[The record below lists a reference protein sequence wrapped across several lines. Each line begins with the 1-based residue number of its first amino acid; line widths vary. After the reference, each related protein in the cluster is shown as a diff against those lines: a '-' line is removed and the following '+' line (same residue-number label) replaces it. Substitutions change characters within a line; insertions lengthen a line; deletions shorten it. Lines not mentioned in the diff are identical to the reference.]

1 MYFCGN
7 INIIEAFEVTV
18 EKENKIM
25 ENESNDQKNEK
36 VQYDKND
43 IKIAYASIKEHL
55 NPAYRKQYNIRR
67 FTSCV
72 LLFFFVQAIL
82 KPSYYEYE
90 SYLFNFESFIALLY
104 SFIAWKFWHYS
115 FWSYQG
121 KIIDTFSR
129 NIIHLG
135 SVFSLVWRILVQNII
150 VVVWI
155 AFISPLSGI
164 KTWRKAIKHN
174 RILTVENGKNDSWE

>member
-82 KPSYYEYE
+82 KPSYYE
-90 SYLFNFESFIALLY
+90 
-104 SFIAWKFWHYS
+104 
-115 FWSYQG
+115 
-121 KIIDTFSR
+121 
-129 NIIHLG
+129 
-135 SVFSLVWRILVQNII
+135 
-150 VVVWI
+150 
-155 AFISPLSGI
+155 
-164 KTWRKAIKHN
+164 
-174 RILTVENGKNDSWE
+174 